1 MSISVLQSVENY
13 CTGCPQ
19 INMEIKTVAQGFNSS
34 TLKPNEN
41 CSYMLALDLAGMKW
55 FKYDYVA
62 FKISL

>member
-1 MSISVLQSVENY
+1 MSILSVLLQSVENY

-19 INMEIKTVAQGFNSS
+19 IIMEIKTVRFNSS
-34 TLKPNEN
+34 SLKPNEN